1 MNIRYK
7 KYGRREDPRYLF
19 KHILMQLVVGF
30 LFLAGLTL
38 TLFLLL
44 LTAVFSPLAVL
55 IHRLKFRN
63 RVQAVNGRRPDN
75 HASRNP
81 SVIEGK
87 YKVIDK

>member
-19 KHILMQLVVGF
+19 KHILMQLVVG
-30 LFLAGLTL
+30 
-38 TLFLLL
+38 FLLL